1 MNEYFRSSFFF
12 LLFFWFSILEYSKDQ
27 QWMIRVDD
35 VMFIDV
41 WYVMLFDVFLS
52 FRRRRRLQNVVSR
65 RQKVKTSLHH
75 YTTTIFQQSQLQCCA
90 HIHIPPRS
98 IYRFEPSQ
106 CCVLFVVWQFYTINA
121 KCFRTS
127 TLLDLYTL
135 WSHLIYSFL
144 LQYPPPV
151 KYSVP

>member
-1 MNEYFRSSFFF
+1 MNSSSCCF
-12 LLFFWFSILEYSKDQ
+12 LFSILEFKGSVQVNTVCGWCY
-27 QWMIRVDD
+27 

-41 WYVMLFDVFLS
+41 WYVMLFDVFCVFSSSSS
-52 FRRRRRLQNVVSR
+52 FKTSSSR
-65 RQKVKTSLHH
+65 RQKVKTSLTPLIPPLSFSKVS
-75 YTTTIFQQSQLQCCA
+75 YSAVPTY
-90 HIHIPPRS
+90 IHIPPRS

-106 CCVLFVVWQFYTINA
+106 CCVLFVVWQFYTMNA
-121 KCFRTS
+121 KCIVVLV
-127 TLLDLYTL
+127 LLDLYTL